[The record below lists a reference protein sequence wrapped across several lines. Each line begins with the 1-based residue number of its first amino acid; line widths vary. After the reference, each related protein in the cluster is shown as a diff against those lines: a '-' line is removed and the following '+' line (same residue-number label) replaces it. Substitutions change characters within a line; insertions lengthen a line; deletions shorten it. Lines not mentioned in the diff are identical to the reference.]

1 MNLKSCRRN
10 LFIAATDLLCVSIFL
25 YASLLIHNLFGGNHT
40 FSSEKFMLLMPLAI
54 LFINNISRLYGG
66 HFFYPGIG
74 VGKVEEVK
82 RLTLS
87 LIAGYILLLICLK
100 GANQLHRYNL
110 WCLAGAFLL
119 TLPCMPLARYFC
131 RSLLKRF
138 PATRIKVLIAG
149 AGKTGKAVA
158 HEVTRDNYYG
168 FEVAGFL
175 DDDTDRENVCGKLT
189 DAVIIAREKNID
201 YLILC
206 IAPHHLAG
214 HINQLLKHFRHILF
228 VTPQRI
234 LPIMWTHTVPLGC
247 TAAFEIHNK
256 LQMKL
261 FRVFKKITELMM
273 ALIILPFI
281 FLLGSVIALL
291 IKLTSPGP
299 VLYRAERLGQNG
311 KKIFIW
317 KFRTMCQDADDMLE
331 NILENDPVL
340 KMEWEQKFKLAN
352 DPRITP
358 LGRFLRRTS
367 LDELPQFWNVI
378 TGDMA
383 IIGPRPIVEKERHY
397 YGENFHVFS
406 VVKPGITGLWQVS
419 GRSDLDYTRRVNL
432 DVYYVTNWTLWL
444 DYMILLK
451 TIASVFQPRGAC

>member
-1 MNLKSCRRN
+1 
-10 LFIAATDLLCVSIFL
+10 
-25 YASLLIHNLFGGNHT
+25 
-40 FSSEKFMLLMPLAI
+40 
-54 LFINNISRLYGG
+54 
-66 HFFYPGIG
+66 
-74 VGKVEEVK
+74 
-82 RLTLS
+82 
-87 LIAGYILLLICLK
+87 
-100 GANQLHRYNL
+100 
-110 WCLAGAFLL
+110 
-119 TLPCMPLARYFC
+119 
-131 RSLLKRF
+131 
-138 PATRIKVLIAG
+138 
-149 AGKTGKAVA
+149 
-158 HEVTRDNYYG
+158 
-168 FEVAGFL
+168 
-175 DDDTDRENVCGKLT
+175 
-189 DAVIIAREKNID
+189 
-201 YLILC
+201 
-206 IAPHHLAG
+206 
-214 HINQLLKHFRHILF
+214 
-228 VTPQRI
+228 
-234 LPIMWTHTVPLGC
+234 
-247 TAAFEIHNK
+247 
-256 LQMKL
+256 
-261 FRVFKKITELMM
+261 M